1 MKKLIL
7 GFAALLAMIAF
18 STTTVTA
25 DDATPTKCGSD
36 KPSKCGSSKP
46 KPGEPDVMCGRS

>member
-7 GFAALLAMIAF
+7 GFVALLALIAF

-25 DDATPTKCGSD
+25 DDTTPTKCGSD

-46 KPGEPDVMCGRS
+46 KPDGPDVMCGRS

>member
-7 GFAALLAMIAF
+7 GFTALLAIVAF

-25 DDATPTKCGSD
+25 ADEAPAKCGSAT
-36 KPSKCGSSKP
+36 P
-46 KPGEPDVMCGRS
+46 KPVAPDVMCGRSK